1 MVRWAGSPSAAGAG
15 MRKSGR
21 AHGCAGAAFSPGPR
35 ARDPHLDHMNTP
47 ADKKSRRGTRARSVA
62 RKLAMQALYQWQMTG
77 HEAND
82 IAKQFIESEE
92 FAGADREYFEEML
105 RGCIKQKDAINAA
118 IAPFI
123 DRPLDQ
129 LDPVETAIL
138 MMSMFELQ
146 SRLDV
151 PYRVVIN
158 EAIDLAKRF
167 GATDAHKYVN
177 AVLDRAA
184 KELRAAERG

>member
-1 MVRWAGSPSAAGAG
+1 
-15 MRKSGR
+15 
-21 AHGCAGAAFSPGPR
+21 
-35 ARDPHLDHMNTP
+35 MNTP
-47 ADKKSRRGTRARSVA
+47 PDKKLRRGTRARSIA
-62 RKLAMQALYQWQMTG
+62 RKLAMQALYQWQMTS

-82 IAKQFIESEE
+82 LAKQFVESEE
-92 FAGADREYFEEML
+92 FAGADRDYFEELL
-105 RGCIKQKDAINAA
+105 RGCIKQKEAIDAA

-138 MMSMFELQ
+138 MIGLFELR

-158 EAIDLAKRF
+158 EAVDLAKRF

-184 KELRAAERG
+184 KEIRAQEREK